1 MSCFA
6 SDYHLRFQISKS
18 RQLDNISLTTIKDKR
33 LWNRYVNPKQ
43 KINLKNNNHLNSN
56 QKAANVRIEKSD
68 QMKLKESLW

>member
-1 MSCFA
+1 M
-6 SDYHLRFQISKS
+6 
-18 RQLDNISLTTIKDKR
+18 KDKR

-43 KINLKNNNHLNSN
+43 KINLKNKNHLNSN

>member
-1 MSCFA
+1 M
-6 SDYHLRFQISKS
+6 
-18 RQLDNISLTTIKDKR
+18 TMKDKR

-43 KINLKNNNHLNSN
+43 KMNLKNNNHLNSY